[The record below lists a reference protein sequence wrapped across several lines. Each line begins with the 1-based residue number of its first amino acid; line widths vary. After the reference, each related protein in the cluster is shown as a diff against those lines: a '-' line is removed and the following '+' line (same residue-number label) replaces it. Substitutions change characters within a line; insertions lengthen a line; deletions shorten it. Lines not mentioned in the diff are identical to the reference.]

1 MTSSRPTRIT
11 GIWSSSAARIAP
23 STSLLGALSP
33 PIASTAIVN
42 MDALAGY
49 SSATSITSRPLYFPQ
64 CGQTRC
70 GSLGSWQLGHCANGV
85 RRRESCVRR
94 AEVRRLEC
102 RRLGF
107 GIFSYLLERCPAVVT
122 RIGLAAALLL
132 VAILPA
138 HRTDPFAIL
147 VTQLLHGERQ

>member
-1 MTSSRPTRIT
+1 M
-11 GIWSSSAARIAP
+11 
-23 STSLLGALSP
+23 
-33 PIASTAIVN
+33 ASTAIVS
-42 MDALAGY
+42 MDGLAGY

-70 GSLGSWQLGHCANGV
+70 GSLGSWQLGHWAITV

-102 RRLGF
+102 RRLGC
-107 GIFSYLLERCPAVVT
+107 GILLSQLLERCPTVVAF
-122 RIGLAAALLL
+122 RSLAAALFL

-138 HRTDPFAIL
+138 HRTDPFAI
-147 VTQLLHGERQ
+147 

>member
-1 MTSSRPTRIT
+1 M
-11 GIWSSSAARIAP
+11 
-23 STSLLGALSP
+23 
-33 PIASTAIVN
+33 ASTAIVS
-42 MDALAGY
+42 MDALVDY
-49 SSATSITSRPLYFPQ
+49 SSATSMTSPPLYFPQ

-70 GSLGSWQLGHCANGV
+70 GSLGSWQLGHWAITV

-107 GIFSYLLERCPAVVT
+107 GILFSQLLERCPAVIA
-122 RIGLAAALLL
+122 RRGLAAALIL
-132 VAILPA
+132 VAVLPA

-147 VTQLLHGERQ
+147 VTQFLHGEG

>member
-1 MTSSRPTRIT
+1 M
-11 GIWSSSAARIAP
+11 
-23 STSLLGALSP
+23 
-33 PIASTAIVN
+33 ASTAIVS
-42 MDALAGY
+42 MSGSSDY
-49 SSATSITSRPLYFPQ
+49 SSATSMTSRPLYFPQ

-70 GSLGSWQLGHCANGV
+70 GNLGSWQLGHWAITV

-107 GIFSYLLERCPAVVT
+107 GIFSYLLERCPSIIFH
-122 RIGLAAALLL
+122 RGLAVALIL

-138 HRTDPFAIL
+138 RRTDPFAIL
-147 VTQLLHGERQ
+147 FAQLLHGEG

>member
-1 MTSSRPTRIT
+1 M
-11 GIWSSSAARIAP
+11 
-23 STSLLGALSP
+23 
-33 PIASTAIVN
+33 ASTAIVS

-70 GSLGSWQLGHCANGV
+70 GSLGSWQLGHWAMTV
-85 RRRESCVRR
+85 RRKESCVRR
-94 AEVRRLEC
+94 ADVRRLEC
-102 RRLGF
+102 LRLGC
-107 GIFSYLLERCPAVVT
+107 GIFSQLLERCPAVIT
-122 RIGLAAALLL
+122 RLDSAAALIL

-147 VTQLLHGERQ
+147 VAQFLHGEG